1 MNLLYKIAVLAI
13 LFGYLF
19 ISIGSARRES
29 LTYDEIV
36 DIEEGINI
44 VTKREFLEPYNPP
57 FIRILTA
64 VPLVAGLDRL
74 TNSKVPAERYFPAR
88 AVTIGLGL
96 LLLLAVWHFTRQYFG
111 NEAALIGLF
120 LMALEPNFLGHSHYI
135 TMDVGV
141 ALLVFLSYLKLLE
154 LRQKPTA
161 ANFLWLGIFS
171 GLALASKIS

>member
-1 MNLLYKIAVLAI
+1 MNPVYKIAVLAI

-19 ISIGSARRES
+19 ISVGSARRES

-44 VTKREFLEPYNPP
+44 VTKREFREPFNPP
-57 FIRILTA
+57 FIRILA
-64 VPLVAGLDRL
+64 AIPLVAGLDGVP
-74 TNSKVPAERYFPAR
+74 NSKGRAERYFPAR

-120 LMALEPNFLGHSHYI
+120 FMSLEPNFLGHSHYI

-141 ALLVFLSYLKLLE
+141 ALLIFLSY
-154 LRQKPTA
+154 
-161 ANFLWLGIFS
+161 
-171 GLALASKIS
+171 